1 MNRQQLGLWG
11 TFAFATL
18 AVVGMFVQ
26 VYLIGGYIFGET
38 GWLSTHKDLGKLV
51 HLFYVLTFVAAL
63 VGAWP
68 NWRSTGWPFALAA
81 VGTVQAFLAGRGDI
95 DDGSNAAAAR
105 VPRGARPDRLRD
117 RAHDRVAHLEDAPG
131 HGLDRDGRKHVT
143 ATRPAAR
150 GRAQAARRWRRCLT
164 TSTTRPSE
172 SAIPSASSSPRNVWF
187 SNVFPPKYP
196 SSAAYDAQMQP
207 AATS

>member
-18 AVVGMFVQ
+18 AVVGMLVQ

-68 NWRSTGWPFALAA
+68 NWRQTGWPFALAA
-81 VGTVQAFLAGRGDI
+81 IGTVQAFLA
-95 DDGSNAAAAR
+95 AAADIEKGQRRRLHAFHAAL
-105 VPRGARPDRLRD
+105 VPIVFVIALMIAWRTWQMLQGTSSTT
-117 RAHDRVAHLEDAPG
+117 E
-131 HGLDRDGRKHVT
+131 T
-143 ATRPAAR
+143 AT
-150 GRAQAARRWRRCLT
+150 T
-164 TSTTRPSE
+164 
-172 SAIPSASSSPRNVWF
+172 
-187 SNVFPPKYP
+187 
-196 SSAAYDAQMQP
+196 
-207 AATS
+207 